1 MKSNGTKRRSKKKY
15 ILLIAALV
23 VVGVLLAFAT
33 LYLYGDPAD
42 RMPLV
47 RSETMVVLVALALLL
62 PVLLVIML
70 VTFLSGKKEGGKG
83 EQKGSTEMSAP
94 AAPQEEGD
102 FSVGEEKKETPS
114 AEGVSRFGR
123 LSRVDADR
131 ASYVRNCYDDNV
143 TLKGI
148 CEGLRNF
155 AAGNLRLYYSIDD
168 IRRFIAGLLVSP
180 IMILQGMSG
189 TGKTSLACAFGKY
202 VDNTSM
208 VVPVQPMWK
217 ERTDLLGYYNEFTKR
232 FTETDLLVRMYE
244 ANYSKDI
251 FITVLD
257 EMNIAR
263 VEYYFAEFLSLL
275 ELAKADQKLTVIS
288 DSWPNDPVLL
298 HDGKIDLP
306 QNMWFIGTANND
318 DSTFAISDKVYDR
331 AMIMDLNEKA
341 EEFTAEKQRP
351 LNLSAERFKELGR
364 EAEQEY
370 RMTARNRRRLERM
383 DSFLKENFQVTF
395 GNRIMRQIRSY
406 VPIYVACGG
415 DELEALDDILAKKVM
430 RKLSVQN
437 PVYLR
442 NHADRF
448 CRYLDE
454 LFGEENMTQC
464 KAAMRRLQLNA

>member
-1 MKSNGTKRRSKKKY
+1 MGEFFKDLLNIASSPYAIVVY
-15 ILLIAALV
+15 IA
-23 VVGVLLAFAT
+23 
-33 LYLYGDPAD
+33 
-42 RMPLV
+42 
-47 RSETMVVLVALALLL
+47 VVLVLMVA
-62 PVLLVIML
+62 VVIAIMSRDGSAGR
-70 VTFLSGKKEGGKG
+70 VRAAAKKEGGKG
-83 EQKGSTEMSAP
+83 EQKGSAEMSAP

-123 LSRVDADR
+123 LSRVDAER

-288 DSWPNDPVLL
+288 DSWPNDPVQL

-395 GNRIMRQIRSY
+395 GNRIMRQIRAY

>member
-1 MKSNGTKRRSKKKY
+1 MGEFFKDLLNIASSPYAIVVY
-15 ILLIAALV
+15 IA
-23 VVGVLLAFAT
+23 
-33 LYLYGDPAD
+33 
-42 RMPLV
+42 
-47 RSETMVVLVALALLL
+47 VVLVLMVA
-62 PVLLVIML
+62 VVIAIMSRDGSAGR
-70 VTFLSGKKEGGKG
+70 VRAAAKKEGGKG
-83 EQKGSTEMSAP
+83 EQKGSAEMPAP

-123 LSRVDADR
+123 LSRVDAER

-288 DSWPNDPVLL
+288 DSWPNDPVQL

>member
-1 MKSNGTKRRSKKKY
+1 MGEFFKDLLNIASSPYAIVVY
-15 ILLIAALV
+15 IA
-23 VVGVLLAFAT
+23 
-33 LYLYGDPAD
+33 
-42 RMPLV
+42 
-47 RSETMVVLVALALLL
+47 VVLVLMVA
-62 PVLLVIML
+62 VVIAIMSRDGSAGR
-70 VTFLSGKKEGGKG
+70 VRAAAKKEGGKG
-83 EQKGSTEMSAP
+83 EQKGSAEMPAP

-288 DSWPNDPVLL
+288 DSWPNDPVQL